1 MDVTR
6 IEHEATGLLRKRG
19 FVRGKKRCCKA
30 LCLAFIVVV
39 TGHDGSRS
47 HFDIVCDAQR

>member
-1 MDVTR
+1 MDVTHCV
-6 IEHEATGLLRKRG
+6 HEATGLLRKRG
-19 FVRGKKRCCKA
+19 FVREKKRCRKA

-47 HFDIVCDAQR
+47 HFDTVCDAQR